1 MRIFLVFVTCLLVSN
16 TSFGQKFIERNTL
29 IDVPGM
35 HIIPKNSF
43 IFILRMN
50 PGGEALLRA
59 KMTPLERLSFG
70 MSVGAD
76 SIIGYGTP
84 GFLWDVDI
92 KYKTGGKA
100 ISFALGFDSQEYI
113 GIRRGF
119 YALVGWNLG
128 DKFFPCIGNSYLTE
142 FVPFGGLEFA
152 WSSRASFIVDCSLIE
167 EKWYL
172 NAGMRWSLAEIAEG
186 LQLEFDFRD
195 FLKNIDINRI
205 MKISYVSSF

>member
-1 MRIFLVFVTCLLVSN
+1 MRTFLVFVACLLFSN
-16 TSFGQKFIERNTL
+16 TAFGQRFIERNTL
-29 IDVPGM
+29 IDVPSM
-35 HIIPKNSF
+35 HVIPKSSF

-50 PGGEALLRA
+50 PDGEVLLRT

-70 MSVGAD
+70 MSIGGD

-92 KYKTGGKA
+92 KYKTRGKA

-113 GIRRGF
+113 GVRRGF
-119 YALVGWNLG
+119 YALVGFNLG
-128 DKFFPCIGNSYLTE
+128 DKLFPCIGSSYLTE
-142 FVPFGGLEFA
+142 FVPFGGFEFA
-152 WSSRASFIVDCSLIE
+152 WSLRASLIADASLVE
-167 EKWYL
+167 STWYV

-195 FLKNIDINRI
+195 LLENKGINRI
-205 MKISYVSSF
+205 MKISYMSSF